1 MATQRQPL
9 FRGRTGERAVLDR
22 LLEQAREGRS
32 GALVIH
38 GEAGVG
44 KTALVRYAARQASGF
59 RVAEISGVESELEL
73 AYAGLHQL
81 CTPML
86 AHLDALPEPQQRA
99 VVVAFGLSSGDAP
112 DRFLVAL
119 ATLSLLAHVAEER
132 PLLCVVE
139 DAQWLDHASGQVLG
153 FVARR
158 LLAESVAM
166 VFAVREPSDQIELGG
181 LPDLSLR
188 GLPEADARALL
199 ATVVPGRL
207 DELVRDRIIAETHGN
222 PLALLELPRGMSVA
236 ELTGGFALPDS
247 GALPGHIEEHY
258 GRRVA
263 GLPEATRRLM
273 LLAAADP
280 VGDAT
285 LVWRAA
291 QALGIESEAA
301 APAAKEQLLE
311 IAERVRFPHPLVRSA
326 AYRSSSAADRQ
337 AIHYTLAAATDA
349 ESDPDRRAWHRA
361 QATSGPDEEVAAEL
375 ERSAGRAQACGGLA
389 AAAAFLDRS
398 ANLTV
403 NPARRGERMLAA
415 AQSNVQAGAFDAT
428 LGLLAAAESGPLDD
442 FGHARVDLLRA
453 QLALAA
459 RRGNEATPLLLAAA
473 RRLEHLD
480 LDLARGTYVDAF
492 TAALFGGRLNDRVDV
507 ADVARA
513 ARAAPRR
520 SADEP
525 TAADLLLD
533 AFSALCGDYDAAV
546 PICRDTLQQ
555 ICGDTTSPA
564 ENLRWLWHATVIAL
578 ELWDDETSS
587 YASNDHLEIARK
599 TGALSELWVALSS
612 RTPVLVFCGDLSG
625 AASLVAEAQSVAEA
639 TGISGAPYGGLI
651 LAAWRGRVREATE
664 LIEVTIR
671 EAGARGEGIG
681 IAICEYAHA
690 VLCNGFGEYEDAF
703 AAARRA
709 IDDREL
715 VVPNWAMTELIE
727 SATRTGRFDVAAD
740 ALHRLVGKA
749 QASGTDWALGLALR
763 SRALL
768 SEGHLAEGCFHDA
781 IEHLSRT
788 RVRGELA
795 RTHLLYGE
803 WLRRQGRRVHAR
815 EQLRTAHQMFATIG
829 MDAFAERAR
838 RELAATGET
847 VRKRTDEA
855 RGELTAQEEQIAR
868 LAHDGLSN
876 PEIGARLYI
885 SARTVEWHL
894 RKVFSKLGISSRK
907 GLHDAL
913 PTARW
918 AAAPA

>member
-1 MATQRQPL
+1 MD
-9 FRGRTGERAVLDR
+9 V
-22 LLEQAREGRS
+22 
-32 GALVIH
+32 
-38 GEAGVG
+38 
-44 KTALVRYAARQASGF
+44 
-59 RVAEISGVESELEL
+59 
-73 AYAGLHQL
+73 
-81 CTPML
+81 
-86 AHLDALPEPQQRA
+86 
-99 VVVAFGLSSGDAP
+99 
-112 DRFLVAL
+112 
-119 ATLSLLAHVAEER
+119 
-132 PLLCVVE
+132 
-139 DAQWLDHASGQVLG
+139 
-153 FVARR
+153 
-158 LLAESVAM
+158 
-166 VFAVREPSDQIELGG
+166 
-181 LPDLSLR
+181 
-188 GLPEADARALL
+188 
-199 ATVVPGRL
+199 
-207 DELVRDRIIAETHGN
+207 
-222 PLALLELPRGMSVA
+222 
-236 ELTGGFALPDS
+236 
-247 GALPGHIEEHY
+247 
-258 GRRVA
+258 
-263 GLPEATRRLM
+263 
-273 LLAAADP
+273 
-280 VGDAT
+280 
-285 LVWRAA
+285 
-291 QALGIESEAA
+291 
-301 APAAKEQLLE
+301 
-311 IAERVRFPHPLVRSA
+311 
-326 AYRSSSAADRQ
+326 
-337 AIHYTLAAATDA
+337 
-349 ESDPDRRAWHRA
+349 
-361 QATSGPDEEVAAEL
+361 
-375 ERSAGRAQACGGLA
+375 
-389 AAAAFLDRS
+389 
-398 ANLTV
+398 
-403 NPARRGERMLAA
+403 
-415 AQSNVQAGAFDAT
+415 
-428 LGLLAAAESGPLDD
+428 
-442 FGHARVDLLRA
+442 
-453 QLALAA
+453 
-459 RRGNEATPLLLAAA
+459 
-473 RRLEHLD
+473 
-480 LDLARGTYVDAF
+480 F
-492 TAALFGGRLNDRVDV
+492 TAALFGGRLNERVDV

-513 ARAAPRR
+513 ARASPRR

-546 PICRDTLQQ
+546 PICRDALLQM
-555 ICGDTTSPA
+555 CGDTTSPA

-587 YASNDHLEIARK
+587 HASHDHLEIART

-625 AASLVAEAQSVAEA
+625 AASLVAEAQSVSEA

-651 LAAWRGRVREATE
+651 LAAWRGQVREATE
-664 LIEVTIR
+664 LIEITMR
-671 EAGARGEGIG
+671 EAGSRGEGIG
-681 IAICEYAHA
+681 IAIGEYAHA

-740 ALHRLVGKA
+740 ALHRLVAKA

-768 SEGHLAEGCFHDA
+768 SEGDLSEGSFHDA

-803 WLRRQGRRVHAR
+803 WLRRQGRRVHAH

-829 MDAFAERAR
+829 MDTFAERAR

-868 LAHDGLSN
+868 LARDGLSN

>member
-9 FRGRTGERAVLDR
+9 FRGRTSERDVLDR
-22 LLEQAREGRS
+22 LLEQAREGQS

-38 GEAGVG
+38 GEPGVG

-59 RVAEISGVESELEL
+59 RVAEIAGVESELEL

-86 AHLDALPEPQQRA
+86 GHLDALPDPQQRA

-112 DRFLVAL
+112 DPFLVAL

-132 PLLCVVE
+132 PLLCLVE

-207 DELVRDRIIAETHGN
+207 DESVRDRIIAETHGN

-258 GRRVA
+258 GRRCA

-326 AYRSSSAADRQ
+326 AYRSSSAKDRQ
-337 AIHYTLAAATDA
+337 AIHHTLAAATDA
-349 ESDPDRRAWHRA
+349 ETDPDRRAWHRA
-361 QATSGPDEEVAAEL
+361 QATSSPDEEVAAEL
-375 ERSAGRAQACGGLA
+375 ERSAGRAQARGGLA

-398 ANLTV
+398 ANLTAD
-403 NPARRGERMLAA
+403 PARRGQRMLAA
-415 AQSNVQAGAFDAT
+415 AQSNVQAGAFDAA

-453 QLALAA
+453 QLALAS

-492 TAALFGGRLNDRVDV
+492 TAALFGGRLNERVDV

-520 SADEP
+520 SDDEP
-525 TAADLLLD
+525 TTADLLLD
-533 AFSALCGDYDAAV
+533 AFSALCEDYDAAV
-546 PICRDTLQQ
+546 PICRDALQH
-555 ICGDTTSPA
+555 ICGETTSPT

-587 YASNDHLEIARK
+587 RASHDHLEIARK
-599 TGALSELWVALSS
+599 TGALSELWAAVSS

-625 AASLVAEAQSVAEA
+625 AASLVAEAQSVSEA

-651 LAAWRGRVREATE
+651 LAAWRGQIREATE

-671 EAGARGEGIG
+671 EAGSRGEGIG
-681 IAICEYAHA
+681 IAIGEYAHA

-727 SATRTGRFDVAAD
+727 SATRTGRFDVAAN

-768 SEGHLAEGCFHDA
+768 SEGHVAEGCFHDA
-781 IEHLSRT
+781 IEHLGRT

-803 WLRRQGRRVHAR
+803 WLRRGRRRVDAR
-815 EQLRTAHQMFATIG
+815 QQLRMAHDMFVTIG

-847 VRKRTDEA
+847 VRKRTDEG
-855 RGELTAQEEQIAR
+855 RSDLTAQEEQIAR
-868 LAHDGLSN
+868 LARDGLTN

-907 GLHDAL
+907 GLRDAL
-913 PTARW
+913 PTAHW
-918 AAAPA
+918 AATPA